1 MLKIIYLTNTFDIDN
16 EIELKLNKLYNF
28 NDTKF
33 CGLNIDTYNNDI
45 IYITPI
51 LNLLGDK
58 IKLDCLVLLDDNII
72 HINIDKKE
80 ELSINTINE
89 LIKKFNIKQIDNYNF
104 IICKKFIN
112 NKKNELIKKLN
123 NNNIKNEISKIKLEL
138 SNFLCINNNDFSL
151 IFTVFNLDMM
161 QNFHM
166 KEIIL
171 SMELKKEIKEIKIKQ
186 NEYNQNE
193 IIDKYFNLLLKL
205 II

>member
-1 MLKIIYLTNTFDIDN
+1 M
-16 EIELKLNKLYNF
+16 
-28 NDTKF
+28 
-33 CGLNIDTYNNDI
+33 
-45 IYITPI
+45 
-51 LNLLGDK
+51 LGDK

-138 SNFLCINNNDFSL
+138 SNFLF
-151 IFTVFNLDMM
+151 
-161 QNFHM
+161 
-166 KEIIL
+166 
-171 SMELKKEIKEIKIKQ
+171 
-186 NEYNQNE
+186 
-193 IIDKYFNLLLKL
+193 
-205 II
+205 

>member
-33 CGLNIDTYNNDI
+33 CGLNIDTFNNDI

-58 IKLDCLVLLDDNII
+58 IKPDCLVLLDDNII
-72 HINIDKKE
+72 HINIEKKE

-112 NKKNELIKKLN
+112 NKKDELIKNLN
-123 NNNIKNEISKIKLEL
+123 NNNIKNEISKIKIEL
-138 SNFLCINNNDFSL
+138 SKFLCINNNNFSL

-193 IIDKYFNLLLKL
+193 IINKYFNLLLKL

>member
-1 MLKIIYLTNTFDIDN
+1 MLKIIYLTNIYDIDN

-33 CGLNIDTYNNDI
+33 CGLNVDTYNNNL

-51 LNLLGDK
+51 LNVLGDK
-58 IKLDCLVLLDDNII
+58 IKPDCLVLLDNNII

-80 ELSINTINE
+80 QLSINTINE
-89 LIKKFNIKQIDNYNF
+89 LIKKFNIKQIENYNF

-112 NKKNELIKKLN
+112 NKKDELIKKL

>member
-58 IKLDCLVLLDDNII
+58 IKPDCLVLLDDNII

-112 NKKNELIKKLN
+112 NKKDELIKKLN

-138 SNFLCINNNDFSL
+138 SNFLCINNNNFSL